1 MSARAIRIF
10 ALIVPSL
17 LVAIVTLNEG
27 PGLVHTAGQILVA
40 LWLTA
45 MGALAILAVD
55 AYRSRASVLARIDV
69 LSANGAAMMSAGAGA
84 LFLSAAAGWASL
96 SIVGVLGVGTV
107 YVSVI
112 WAALVAAGNGPYRRA
127 TITRTIVPERSI
139 EGTPLREEIRV
150 TDMHIPLGMRLFITG
165 RAMRHG
171 PLSRYALD
179 STSSRADIKL
189 EGELGPALRG
199 EHHAPPLELWLGDVL
214 GLTRM
219 PTVHRADAAFTVLPR
234 VMKVTNARNLLGAGG
249 DASES
254 VPTQMPTEGIFR
266 IREYVEGDDTR
277 RIHWLRSLQS
287 DKLIVR
293 LPDEVPRA
301 DPTVRLVLDNEL
313 TGIENISCRAPDDML
328 DVLVRVWLG
337 VGKALADAGT
347 RVTLVVAVKNGDF
360 IAPVERTLIAR
371 SPREPIQQLGA
382 RVNWQSARSLAS
394 LLRDMRGGERQIV
407 VSSRP
412 RHMKQDVSWIAV
424 PEVAWMTLEPPL
436 SREATLT
443 YAHPIG
449 AVENR
454 AQRRSAAFAQAY
466 TRWHDRTLFSQ
477 VLCWTDWSRFSGQH
491 IARPDGA
498 RAVLEV
504 IP

>member
-10 ALIVPSL
+10 ALIVPSF
-17 LVAIVTLNEG
+17 LVAIVTLNAE
-27 PGLVHTAGQILVA
+27 PGLVHTAGQVLVG

-45 MGALAILAVD
+45 MGALCILAID
-55 AYRSRASVLARIDV
+55 AWRSRASVLARIDV
-69 LSANGAAMMSAGAGA
+69 LSASGAAMMSAGAGA
-84 LFLSAAAGWASL
+84 LFASAALGWASL

-112 WAALVAAGNGPYRRA
+112 WAALVAAGDAPYRRA

-139 EGTPLREEIRV
+139 EGTALSEEIRV

-189 EGELGPALRG
+189 EGDLGPALRG

-219 PTVHRADAAFTVLPR
+219 PTFHRADAAFTVLPR
-234 VMKVTNARNLLGAGG
+234 VMKVANAHRLLGSGG
-249 DASES
+249 DAADS
-254 VPTQMPTEGIFR
+254 VPTHAMPTEGTFR
-266 IREYVEGDDTR
+266 IREYAEGDDTR

-293 LPDEVPRA
+293 LPDEIPPA
-301 DPTVRLVLDNEL
+301 DPSVRLVLDNEL
-313 TGIENISCRAPDDML
+313 TGIENMSCRAPEDML

-337 VGKALADAGT
+337 VGKALADTGT
-347 RVTLVVAVKNGDF
+347 RVTLVAAVKNGDL
-360 IAPVERTLIAR
+360 IAPVERTLVAR
-371 SPREPIQQLGA
+371 SPREPMQQLGA
-382 RVNWQSARSLAS
+382 RVTWQAARPLAS
-394 LLRDMRGGERQIV
+394 LLDARGTRQIV

-412 RHMKQDVSWIAV
+412 RHMKHDVSWIAV
-424 PEVAWMTLEPPL
+424 PEVAWMTLQPPL
-436 SREATLT
+436 EREAALT
-443 YAHPIG
+443 YAYPVG
-449 AVENR
+449 AAENR
-454 AQRRSAAFAQAY
+454 PARRHAAFAQAY